1 MAAEL
6 WSHPGVPSSGA
17 EQGRNS
23 PALRWEEDLLKLRAD
38 FGAVTEKVTLYC
50 ELIAAGVSRDDETV
64 VTLVGFLDACA
75 ERLKEV
81 IEAGTQ
87 GQLPEELFALCL
99 KVNDVVLQTL
109 DADKNG
115 TIPTPA
121 MLNAAS
127 ITKPQA
133 QASESLLDLDDD
145 FATTLKVTPSHAPA
159 KPAPHQAEAEGP
171 ASPSLNPLLA
181 GQANLVAEGGG
192 AAKRGG
198 ETPAF
203 VQDDFDSF
211 LASLSGAGKK

>member
-6 WSHPGVPSSGA
+6 WTHPGAPSSSSM
-17 EQGRNS
+17 EGRNS
-23 PALRWEEDLLKLRAD
+23 PSVRWEEDIAKLRAD
-38 FGAVTEKVTLYC
+38 CCAVIEKVTLYC
-50 ELIAAGVSRDDETV
+50 ELIAGGVSRGDETV

-133 QASESLLDLDDD
+133 QAPSTSLLDFDDD
-145 FATTLKVTPSHAPA
+145 FATLKVTRSYAPS
-159 KPAPHQAEAEGP
+159 KPAPYQAEAEGP

-192 AAKRGG
+192 AAKKG

>member
-1 MAAEL
+1 
-6 WSHPGVPSSGA
+6 
-17 EQGRNS
+17 
-23 PALRWEEDLLKLRAD
+23 LRWEEDLQKLRSD

-50 ELIAAGVSRDDETV
+50 ELIAAGVSRGDETV

-145 FATTLKVTPSHAPA
+145 FAKVTMSHAPA
-159 KPAPHQAEAEGP
+159 KPAPHQAETEGP